1 MSNIHVR
8 SPANSPKTS
17 DFRGDGV
24 WATKLGYYLL
34 WMEYLA
40 VSPSYE
46 LARRYRA
53 DQLTDVEKAQLPA
66 DFDTVLS
73 VYDDLGDVQRITFLD
88 WWSERG
94 LSVFGYEGAKPRVR
108 RIDTLRSNRHRK
120 AAERVQDFIEG
131 DWTDQGQPN
140 AMLLSVPL
148 GLSKSQITRQLSKL
162 LARYEL
168 EQRVLPNPV
177 SKYPLLGTRQRK
189 DTLFRYL
196 FVVWVRCVMPRQALW
211 RIGARAKVSD
221 TYSRELD
228 PKARIARG
236 EMVYDRNVLAMLTSR
251 AWSRGLALAENAAR
265 GRFPSYVVPKHA
277 APTKIPALSDL
288 LSRRRRWKRKLRQT
302 MTDRSSATQSLN
314 THF

>member
-1 MSNIHVR
+1 M
-8 SPANSPKTS
+8 
-17 DFRGDGV
+17 
-24 WATKLGYYLL
+24 
-34 WMEYLA
+34 
-40 VSPSYE
+40 
-46 LARRYRA
+46 
-53 DQLTDVEKAQLPA
+53 
-66 DFDTVLS
+66 LS
-73 VYDDLGDVQRITFLD
+73 VYDDLGDVQRVTFLD

-108 RIDTLRSNRHRK
+108 RIDTLRSNRHRR
-120 AAERVQDFIEG
+120 AAERVQDFIE
-131 DWTDQGQPN
+131 DAWKDQGQPN
-140 AMLLSVPL
+140 AMLLSIPL

-162 LARYEL
+162 LARYAP

-196 FVVWVRCVMPRQALW
+196 FVVWVRCAMPRQALW

-265 GRFPSYVVPKHA
+265 GRFPSYDVPEHA
-277 APTKIPALSDL
+277 APTNIPALSDL

-302 MTDRSSATQSLN
+302 ATDRSSATQSLN
-314 THF
+314 TNF